1 MGPKL
6 DKYQQDR
13 NASMTRKRRDA
24 AARAAATAAV
34 KAAMLAADLHADKGS
49 DKLSDLNKVLNWGR
63 SKNSDKGKMNGS
75 GKGSDQGSDKDVDVG
90 AQSPAPGS
98 SQGQGLAQGL
108 TLAPAAMPMRQE
120 PTVAGGGSG
129 DEEGGT
135 GSGQGRLTRG
145 SMAGVM
151 SGLDRVRRATLD
163 IRNFNI
169 TTLMPRARRPTL
181 QIHATAENDQ
191 DTPHKAQGQLSSHAN
206 SNHND
211 GHDDHDNHSSRRYST
226 NSTLHGSANKVS
238 INANHRAHPLSHPP
252 PPPLPFS
259 HTPNPPLLLS
269 RTPNIPFSPPIL
281 SHFSRHPILTHP
293 YLFALRRQWVR
304 FLPCSEL

>member
-1 MGPKL
+1 MTYRLTVSYDVFLTSLTPLYLINTSSLDNSNSTHASDKSGGQGVGTKL

-13 NASMTRKRRDA
+13 NASLTRKRRDA

-120 PTVAGGGSG
+120 PTAAGGGGSG

-169 TTLMPRARRPTL
+169 TTLMPKARRPTL
-181 QIHATAENDQ
+181 QIHATAENDH
-191 DTPHKAQGQLSSHAN
+191 DTPHKAHGQLSPHAN
-206 SNHND
+206 SNH
-211 GHDDHDNHSSRRYST
+211 DDHDQSNTNNSRRYST
-226 NSTLHGSANKVS
+226 NSTLHGSGNKVRTANPS
-238 INANHRAHPLSHPP
+238 IAHILSVILHTH
-252 PPPLPFS
+252 PFS
-259 HTPNPPLLLS
+259 
-269 RTPNIPFSPPIL
+269 
-281 SHFSRHPILTHP
+281 LT
-293 YLFALRRQWVR
+293 Y
-304 FLPCSEL
+304 S